1 MKAVPP
7 RMRRSA
13 ANPVPQMMAVICQRR
28 RVRTAT
34 GTEARA
40 APTIVPPIEIGMAA
54 YRCSS
59 RTVMLRRRD
68 TPVVPDRASRIS
80 GWGAWFSMSRIPAA
94 PTAES
99 ATTVPSGRTTV
110 MRAPISFPSRSPSR
124 EIRPSPGRGPQVTAG
139 TSRRRSW
146 AWASRF
152 SSASAITRLRTR
164 KKPTAPAIRSAIP
177 AITRCVR
184 KNFAAMEWRRA
195 KRRQL
200 SRSL

>member
-1 MKAVPP
+1 MIP
-7 RMRRSA
+7 
-13 ANPVPQMMAVICQRR
+13 VICQRR
-28 RVRTAT
+28 RVRVAT

-40 APTIVPPIEIGMAA
+40 APTIVPPIEIGRAA

-80 GWGAWFSMSRIPAA
+80 GWSAWFSIPGTPAA

-110 MRAPISFPSRSPSR
+110 MRPPISFPSRSPSR
-124 EIRPSPGRGPQVTAG
+124 AIRSLFCAVSASSGRNVSATM
-139 TSRRRSW
+139 W
-146 AWASRF
+146 ARASRL

-164 KKPTAPAIRSAIP
+164 KKPTVPAMNRAIP

-184 KNFAAMEWRRA
+184 KNFAAMERRRA
-195 KRRQL
+195 KRFQP